1 MKKERKSI
9 PLSKLRLNTG
19 QLDWLPKNPRQWSKT
34 DLEKMVAS
42 LNEDPDFMED
52 RPPLCVPF
60 NQLYVVFGGNFR
72 VEGEKHRKAVD
83 TLECFV
89 YTPETPADYEVI
101 KRRAMKDNGTY
112 GKWDFDTLA
121 NEWSDLPLG
130 DWGVPAW
137 DTAAPAP
144 AAPAQQPSIE
154 GAENLPAELQGKDI
168 DPDDLP
174 KVQGDDEVA
183 MERVIIVFPRERTAD
198 IARLLGLASIDKVVY
213 NINELISEE

>member
-19 QLDWLPKNPRQWSKT
+19 QLDWLPKNPRQWSKA

-72 VEGEKHRKAVD
+72 VEGEKHRKAVE

-89 YTPETPADYEVI
+89 
-101 KRRAMKDNGTY
+101 
-112 GKWDFDTLA
+112 
-121 NEWSDLPLG
+121 
-130 DWGVPAW
+130 
-137 DTAAPAP
+137 
-144 AAPAQQPSIE
+144 
-154 GAENLPAELQGKDI
+154 
-168 DPDDLP
+168 
-174 KVQGDDEVA
+174 
-183 MERVIIVFPRERTAD
+183 
-198 IARLLGLASIDKVVY
+198 
-213 NINELISEE
+213 

>member
-19 QLDWLPKNPRQWSKT
+19 QLDWLPKNPRQWSKA
-34 DLEKMVAS
+34 DLDKMVAS

-112 GKWDFDTLA
+112 GKWDYDTLA

-144 AAPAQQPSIE
+144 APSQQPPIA

-183 MERVIIVFPRERTAD
+183 MERVIIVFPRERTAEM
-198 IARLLGLASIDKVVY
+198 ASLLGIPSIDKVVY
-213 NINELISEE
+213 NISELVPEE